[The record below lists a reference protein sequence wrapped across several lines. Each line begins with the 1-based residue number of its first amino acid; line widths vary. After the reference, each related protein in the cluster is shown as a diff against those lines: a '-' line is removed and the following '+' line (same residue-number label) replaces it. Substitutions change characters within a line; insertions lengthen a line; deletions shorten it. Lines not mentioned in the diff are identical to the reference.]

1 MADVSGTLDE
11 EELLEGGVDY
21 SEELREVGAVADG
34 EGECETVDVEAS
46 ESGDFFHLPYD
57 ELDEGDDSDDRDYAP
72 PDPWRK
78 DVRVDAGRYQAAV
91 PESMNDEASLAS
103 SDNDNDL
110 PTLPTPVPG
119 GALWMPTDN
128 LSEVDI
134 DRFLGDVV
142 ELREA
147 HGQTICDRF
156 SLTRDDED
164 ALCALYRH
172 RYDTDKA
179 KAAFPFSRVNQPF
192 RTVRQGALE
201 WDLSER
207 DLFERGIAMY
217 GKNFSVIQKRLTR
230 DDEDALCAL
239 YRHRYDTDKAKAA
252 FPFSRVNQPFRTV
265 RQGALEWDLSER
277 DLFERGIAMYGK
289 NFSVI
294 QKRLLPY
301 RRVGELVEYYYFWKK
316 TDRYQMFRKHT
327 VYAEPDMHC
336 LGPPLFAHNQY
347 AQHPYDGALPE
358 VGGTR
363 ADNDGVLPD
372 MAGSGVLP
380 SAEADTAN
388 LSATAASS
396 QPPSEPPAPI
406 AAAGDGDGEP
416 KAERGDIW
424 WNDDVPVA
432 QV

>member
-1 MADVSGTLDE
+1 MKRHCLRVEWITQKRSSLELEDE
-11 EELLEGGVDY
+11 GSMDI
-21 SEELREVGAVADG
+21 EELRRRYGYSLSGDDESAEAECDSSSEVGAVADG

-217 GKNFSVIQKRLTR
+217 GKNFSVIQKRL
-230 DDEDALCAL
+230 
-239 YRHRYDTDKAKAA
+239 
-252 FPFSRVNQPFRTV
+252 
-265 RQGALEWDLSER
+265 
-277 DLFERGIAMYGK
+277 
-289 NFSVI
+289 
-294 QKRLLPY
+294 LPY

-380 SAEADTAN
+380 SAEADT
-388 LSATAASS
+388 
-396 QPPSEPPAPI
+396 
-406 AAAGDGDGEP
+406 
-416 KAERGDIW
+416 
-424 WNDDVPVA
+424 
-432 QV
+432 

>member
-1 MADVSGTLDE
+1 MADEEHSRTASSYDGDDDFVEGEDNGEDFEVIDISGTLDE

-21 SEELREVGAVADG
+21 AEELRELEDEGSMDIEELRRRYGYSLSGDDESAEAECDSGSDVGVVADVG
-34 EGECETVDVEAS
+34 DGECETVDVEAS
-46 ESGDFFHLPYD
+46 ESGDFLHLPYD

-91 PESMNDEASLAS
+91 PEGMNDDASLAS

-110 PTLPTPVPG
+110 PTLPNPVPG
-119 GALWMPTDN
+119 GALWMPTDE

-134 DRFLGDVV
+134 DRFLGDIV

-147 HGQTICDRF
+147 HGQTFSNRF
-156 SLTRDDED
+156 AVTRDDED

-172 RYDTDKA
+172 HYDTDKA
-179 KAAFPFSRVNQPF
+179 KV
-192 RTVRQGALE
+192 GAL
-201 WDLSER
+201 
-207 DLFERGIAMY
+207 
-217 GKNFSVIQKRLTR
+217 Q
-230 DDEDALCAL
+230 
-239 YRHRYDTDKAKAA
+239 
-252 FPFSRVNQPFRTV
+252 
-265 RQGALEWDLSER
+265 WDLSER

-336 LGPPLFAHNQY
+336 LGPPLFHQNQY
-347 AQHPYDGALPE
+347 AQLPYDGALPE

-363 ADNDGVLPD
+363 VENDGVLPD

-380 SAEADTAN
+380 STEAGIAN

-406 AAAGDGDGEP
+406 AAPGNGDGEP
-416 KAERGDIW
+416 KAERGADIW

>member
-1 MADVSGTLDE
+1 MADEEHSRTASSYDCDDDFVEGEDNGEDFEGTLDE

-21 SEELREVGAVADG
+21 SEELRELEDEGSMDIEELRRRYGYSLYGEDDESAEAECDSSSDAGAVG
-34 EGECETVDVEAS
+34 EGGDGECETVDVEAS
-46 ESGDFFHLPYD
+46 ESGEFFHLPYD

-72 PDPWRK
+72 PDPWKK

-91 PESMNDEASLAS
+91 PESMNDEESVGS

-110 PTLPTPVPG
+110 PALPNPVPG
-119 GALWMPTDN
+119 GALWMPTDE

-134 DRFLGDVV
+134 NRFLTDIV

-147 HGQTICDRF
+147 HGQTFSDRF
-156 SLTRDDED
+156 SVTRDDED

-172 RYDTDKA
+172 RYDTEKA

-192 RTVRQGALE
+192 RTVRQGALQ

-207 DLFERGIAMY
+207 DLFERGITMY
-217 GKNFSVIQKRLTR
+217 GKNFS
-230 DDEDALCAL
+230 A
-239 YRHRYDTDKAKAA
+239 
-252 FPFSRVNQPFRTV
+252 
-265 RQGALEWDLSER
+265 
-277 DLFERGIAMYGK
+277 
-289 NFSVI
+289 I

-336 LGPPLFAHNQY
+336 LGPPLSSQNPYVQNQ
-347 AQHPYDGALPE
+347 YDGALPE

-363 ADNDGVLPD
+363 ADNDGALPD
-372 MAGSGVLP
+372 MAGSVLP
-380 SAEADTAN
+380 SAEAGREN
-388 LSATAASS
+388 LNATPASS
-396 QPPSEPPAPI
+396 QPPSEPPAPV
-406 AAAGDGDGEP
+406 AAAGETEGEQ

>member
-1 MADVSGTLDE
+1 MSDILGTLDE

-21 SEELREVGAVADG
+21 SEELRELEDEGSMDIEELRRRYGYSLSGDDESAEAECDSSSEVGAVADV

-103 SDNDNDL
+103 SDNDNEL
-110 PTLPTPVPG
+110 PALPTPVPG

-156 SLTRDDED
+156 S
-164 ALCALYRH
+164 
-172 RYDTDKA
+172 
-179 KAAFPFSRVNQPF
+179 
-192 RTVRQGALE
+192 
-201 WDLSER
+201 
-207 DLFERGIAMY
+207 
-217 GKNFSVIQKRLTR
+217 LTR

-363 ADNDGVLPD
+363 VDNDGVLPD